1 MRTEPSELVE
11 RYLRSRGLR
20 YFRGCHDG
28 EYFFILTVGQERFH
42 VHLEVLPAKSDVLLV
57 RVAPGHYF
65 PATDRDRMI
74 GFARSWNAENRCAEV
89 IVYESSDPS
98 RIEVAA
104 ESTCPL
110 ADVEADDFAN
120 FADKAI
126 RSAIKLFA
134 ELTSAPELR
143 DAG

>member
-11 RYLRSRGLR
+11 HYLHSRGLR
-20 YFRGCHDG
+20 YYSGRHDG
-28 EYFFILTVGQERFH
+28 AYFFILTVGHERFH
-42 VHLEVLPAKSDVLLV
+42 VHLEILPGRPDVLLV

-65 PATDRDRMI
+65 PATDRDRMSA
-74 GFARSWNAENRCAEV
+74 FARSWNAESRRSEV

-98 RIEVAA
+98 RIGVAA
-104 ESTCPL
+104 ESSCPL
-110 ADVEADDFAN
+110 AHIDVDDFAG
-120 FADKAI
+120 FADRAI

-134 ELTSAPELR
+134 ELTPAPELR